1 MAAKPAPNRPMGEIV
16 DRLAAMADEES
27 VTLRDLIDTFGPRS
41 FIPALMVPALL
52 IVSPL
57 SGIPVLPTILGLT
70 IALIALQ
77 MAFLRRY
84 LWLPRVLTS
93 REISGPALGRAA
105 RWLSPVAGWLDRRT
119 RDRLRWLT
127 VLPGSTVPKV
137 LCILCGLAMPFLELL
152 PFSSSILGS
161 AVLLF
166 SMGLLARDG
175 LYVIFGGALMGLA
188 ALVPITVW
196 TWIAA

>member
-1 MAAKPAPNRPMGEIV
+1 MGEIV
-16 DRLAAMADEES
+16 DRLSELADCDR

-41 FIPALMVPALL
+41 FVPALMVPALL

-84 LWLPRVLTS
+84 LWLPELLTS
-93 REISGPALGRAA
+93 RQIQGPALARAA
-105 RWLSPVAGWLDRRT
+105 RWLAPVAGWLDRRT

-137 LCILCGLAMPFLELL
+137 LCLMCGLAMPFLEVL
-152 PFSSSILGS
+152 PFSSSILGM

-175 LYVIFGGALMGLA
+175 LFVILGGVLMGLA

-196 TWIAA
+196 TWIAS